1 MEIETVQSSLSP
13 LTRLAVVG
21 VLVAGAV
28 IVLRSSDSEHRAD
41 MIRAMVEPI
50 HPGR

>member
-1 MEIETVQSSLSP
+1 MEIENVQSGLSP
-13 LTRLAVVG
+13 LARLAVVG
-21 VLVAGAV
+21 VVVAGAV
-28 IVLRSSDSEHRAD
+28 IVLLSSESEHRAD